1 MTPGL
6 RAREWMLLGY
16 VALTSV
22 LALQRLPRQPANR
35 WVLLS
40 NLLIALLLLLFART
54 RLSRAGIVLR
64 ELFPLFLLG
73 ALYPAI
79 DILNNFGAVPVHD
92 GRVRA
97 WELALF
103 GGEPSR
109 TWWRQSQS
117 PLGSLV
123 FHAAYFG
130 FYPIIAAA
138 PITLLACGKRTDARR
153 AVSWIFATFL
163 LCYLSFLVFPVAGP
177 YYEFPRPDPWFL
189 DNPAARL
196 VYATLARG
204 SAYGAAFPSSHVAA
218 TLVAIAAAYIGSR
231 RLGWVLLPPGVLLTI
246 GVVYCQMHY
255 AVDALAGI
263 LVAAVVVLAG
273 WVAERREVP
282 SSEFR
287 ANDPGSNSELGTR
300 NGSY

>member
-1 MTPGL
+1 
-6 RAREWMLLGY
+6 MLLAWLLVTSGF
-16 VALTSV
+16 ALSRFT
-22 LALQRLPRQPANR
+22 QQPANG
-35 WVLLS
+35 WVLIS
-40 NLLIALLLLLFART
+40 NLLIALLLFVLVQAP
-54 RLSRAGIVLR
+54 LSPAGKILR

-79 DILNNFGAVPVHD
+79 DILNNFGAVPVND
-92 GRVRA
+92 WRVRR

-103 GGEPSR
+103 GSEPSR
-109 TWWRQSQS
+109 IWWQQSHS
-117 PLGSLV
+117 PFWSLV
-123 FHAAYFG
+123 LHAAYFA

-138 PITLLACGKRTDARR
+138 PITLLALGKREAARR
-153 AVSWIFATFL
+153 AVTWIFATFL
-163 LCYLSFLVFPVAGP
+163 VCYLCFLLFPVAGP

-218 TLVAIAAAYIGSR
+218 TLMAIAAAFLGSR
-231 RLGWVLLPPGVLLTI
+231 RLGWILLLPGLLLTV

-263 LVAAVVVLAG
+263 AVAAGVVLLG
-273 WVAERREVP
+273 WWAEKKFRVPQKPAERG
-282 SSEFR
+282 
-287 ANDPGSNSELGTR
+287 A
-300 NGSY
+300 